1 MSAEFR
7 ESASRGMVPVMQE
20 RSSKARKGRRVR
32 PAGPV
37 PGPAALREAA
47 LAHLS
52 RFAATEAGLSR
63 VLERRIERWA
73 FRARAEGYEHVDRDA
88 MGARERVRAVVQD
101 LARSGVLDDQAYAEG
116 RARSL
121 ARAGRSRRAVLA
133 QLAAKGVAPEIAAA
147 ALPPPEHELAQALS
161 FARRRRF
168 GPFRSTAEAS
178 PEQERRELASLARAG
193 FPPGIAHRALHAD
206 PDDAEAMVNAL
217 RRE

>member
-1 MSAEFR
+1 MVSAMR
-7 ESASRGMVPVMQE
+7 EQSARSVRE
-20 RSSKARKGRRVR
+20 RRAR

-37 PGPAALREAA
+37 PGASALREAA
-47 LAHLS
+47 LAYLS
-52 RFAATEAGLSR
+52 RFAATEAGLAR
-63 VLERRIERWA
+63 VLDRRIERWA
-73 FRARAEGYEHVDRDA
+73 ALARAEGDEDVDA
-88 MGARERVRAVVQD
+88 AAAGAREQVRALVRD
-101 LARSGVLDDQAYAEG
+101 LARSGALDDRLYAEA

-161 FARRRRF
+161 FARRRRL
-168 GPFRSTAEAS
+168 GPFRGTDAAS

-193 FPPGIAHRALHAD
+193 FPPGVARRALQAD
-206 PDDAEAMVNAL
+206 PEDAEALVSAL